1 MADVKTTT
9 PLTPAQ
15 QIRLES
21 VSLAYR
27 HDRPTEDIVKR
38 AEDLAKF
45 VEGKDAALGV
55 PGAAKATTKR
65 GVPGKIVNDEQVA
78 PEGDLI

>member
-1 MADVKTTT
+1 MADVKTT
-9 PLTPAQ
+9 PMLTPAQ

-27 HDRPTEDIVKR
+27 HDRSPEDIVKR
-38 AEDLAKF
+38 AEELAKF
-45 VEGKDAALGV
+45 VEGKQA
-55 PGAAKATTKR
+55 AAK
-65 GVPGKIVNDEQVA
+65 PGKPGKVVNDEQVA

>member
-1 MADVKTTT
+1 MADVKTT
-9 PLTPAQ
+9 PLLTPAQ

-21 VSLAYR
+21 VQLAYR
-27 HDRPTEDIVKR
+27 HDRSTEDVIKR

-45 VEGKDAALGV
+45 VEGKQA
-55 PGAAKATTKR
+55 AAK
-65 GVPGKIVNDEQVA
+65 GKPKAVNGEQVE

>member
-1 MADVKTTT
+1 MADVKNTS

-21 VSLAYR
+21 VQLAYR

-45 VEGKDAALGV
+45 VEGKQA
-55 PGAAKATTKR
+55 AAK
-65 GVPGKIVNDEQVA
+65 PGKPGKAANGEQVE